1 MKNKKVLICA
11 CAAVVVI
18 VLAVLWATGV
28 FNGKAPEAPAAVEKV
43 EEKVEETA
51 EKAEEK
57 AGEAADAVKDAAE
70 KVEEKAE
77 EAAGEAAE
85 AVTDAAEK
93 VEEKVEE
100 AAGDAA
106 EAVKDAAEQVGEKAE
121 EAAATVAEEVEKAEE
136 KVEEAAAAAEETAK
150 AEEKA
155 EEAPA
160 EQEKKEDIVI
170 SIPNDA
176 TNEGRALLLLQAQ
189 GLIKLKADAGIT
201 ATVAD
206 IEENKLGLKFN
217 EVEAAM
223 VPNVLADSDYA
234 VINGNYA
241 LAAGLAKALLYEN
254 SESPYVNV
262 VCVNEANKDTDQA
275 KALAAAVLSQQ
286 VVDYFAEKYKDG
298 SAIATIDNPTDG
310 YDASV
315 DYEALA
321 KSLDGKPIKV
331 ACTLDPHS
339 FVLEIA
345 KKILAEKN
353 ITLEIVVVDDYVT
366 PNTMVDAGD
375 VFANYFAHQPYQDNF
390 NAENGTKIVTI
401 AGVHVEPMGLYA
413 GKQADLGALGLK

>member
-1 MKNKKVLICA
+1 MKNKKVLIGA
-11 CAAVVVI
+11 IAAVVVI

-28 FNGKAPEAPAAVEKV
+28 FNAPEK
-43 EEKVEETA
+43 
-51 EKAEEK
+51 
-57 AGEAADAVKDAAE
+57 AADV
-70 KVEEKAE
+70 
-77 EAAGEAAE
+77 
-85 AVTDAAEK
+85 
-93 VEEKVEE
+93 VEE
-100 AAGDAA
+100 AA
-106 EAVKDAAEQVGEKAE
+106 E
-121 EAAATVAEEVEKAEE
+121 TVEGA
-136 KVEEAAAAAEETAK
+136 VEEAAETVEEAAEEVKEAAEETVEEAK
-150 AEEKA
+150 EAVEEAVEEVKEEAAEETT
-155 EEAPA
+155 EA
-160 EQEKKEDIVI
+160 KEITI
-170 SIPNDA
+170 SLPNDA

-241 LAAGLAKALLYEN
+241 LAAGLDKALLYEN

-262 VCVNEANKDTDQA
+262 VCVNEANKDSDLA
-275 KALAAAVLSQQ
+275 KALAAAVQSQQ
-286 VVDYFAEKYKDG
+286 VVDYFAETYKDG

-315 DYEALA
+315 DYEAL
-321 KSLDGKPIKV
+321 KGQTIKI

-339 FVLEIA
+339 FVLEKA
-345 KKILAEKN
+345 KAILAEKE
-353 ITLEIVVVDDYVT
+353 ITLDIVVVDDYVT

-375 VFANYFAHQPYQDNF
+375 VFANYFAHQPYQDDF
-390 NAENGTKIVTI
+390 NAQNGTNLVTI

>member
-1 MKNKKVLICA
+1 MKNKKALIA
-11 CAAVVVI
+11 I
-18 VLAVLWATGV
+18 LAVLVVVAAALLIWQPWKTAEPAQETPAAT
-28 FNGKAPEAPAAVEKV
+28 EAPA
-43 EEKVEETA
+43 EEAKEEATEEPKEEATEEPKEEAA
-51 EKAEEK
+51 EQPAEEAK
-57 AGEAADAVKDAAE
+57 
-70 KVEEKAE
+70 EEKAE
-77 EAAGEAAE
+77 EPA
-85 AVTDAAEK
+85 
-93 VEEKVEE
+93 E
-100 AAGDAA
+100 AAGI
-106 EAVKDAAEQVGEKAE
+106 
-121 EAAATVAEEVEKAEE
+121 T
-136 KVEEAAAAAEETAK
+136 
-150 AEEKA
+150 
-155 EEAPA
+155 
-160 EQEKKEDIVI
+160 I

-241 LAAGLAKALLYEN
+241 LAAGLSKALLYEN

-262 VCVNEANKDTDQA
+262 VCVNEANKDTDMA

-286 VVDYFAEKYKDG
+286 VVDYFAETYKDG

-310 YDASV
+310 FDASV
-315 DYEALA
+315 DYEAL
-321 KSLDGKPIKV
+321 KGQTIKV

-339 FVLEIA
+339 YVLEKA
-345 KKILAEKN
+345 KAILAEKE

-375 VFANYFAHQPYQDNF
+375 VFANYFAHQPYQDDF
-390 NAENGTKIVTI
+390 NAQNGTKLVTI